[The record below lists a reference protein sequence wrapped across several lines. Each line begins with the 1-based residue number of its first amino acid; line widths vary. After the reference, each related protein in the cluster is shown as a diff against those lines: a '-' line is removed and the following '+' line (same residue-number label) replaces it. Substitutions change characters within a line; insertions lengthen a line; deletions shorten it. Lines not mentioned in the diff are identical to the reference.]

1 MNIDI
6 QVLNAD
12 RKRIF
17 RDPMLGFM
25 VAMPIVFGL
34 LLRYGLP
41 VLRGK
46 FLGDFDLSHYY
57 PLIVGLFAL
66 TPALYMAAALSLQ
79 IIEEREER
87 VLSAVAVTPYTL
99 KRYFGIRLAGFA
111 ALSAVLCATVL
122 GLAGV
127 SGLSPLQI
135 AAVAF
140 TTSLEVPLLSLLM
153 ANYARNQ
160 VEGMVALKGTGLLV
174 LPPLAM
180 FFVSGHWHLAA
191 GVLPAYW
198 PIMAYYSPH
207 RPELPSYFFSASI
220 AVGIVYH
227 VALIAWLFARFG
239 RIRRFL

>member
-1 MNIDI
+1 MKIHV

-12 RKRIF
+12 RKRIL

-25 VAMPIVFGL
+25 VAMPIVFGVG
-34 LLRYGLP
+34 LRYGLP
-41 VLRGK
+41 VLRDR
-46 FLGDFDLSHYY
+46 FLGSFDLATYY

-99 KRYFGIRLAGFA
+99 KRYFGVRLAGFA
-111 ALSAVLCATVL
+111 ALAAVLCAVVL

-135 AAVAF
+135 AAVAL

-160 VEGMVALKGTGLLV
+160 VEGMVALKASGLLV

-180 FFVSGHWHLAA
+180 FFVSGHWHLIA

-198 PIMAYYSPH
+198 PVIAYYSPY
-207 RPELPSYFFSASI
+207 RPELPAYFFPVAI
-220 AVGIVYH
+220 VVGIAYH
-227 VALIAWLFARFG
+227 AVLIAWLFARFG
-239 RIRRFL
+239 RIRRYL